1 MAEDEKDLCFDLWN
15 LVALTSKLC
24 MRYSIAIFISFTV
37 FLNSCSGNF
46 PGKVK
51 DTTLKPVDSTSFAK
65 TIIVKKDAGLKTIHV
80 FVALCDNKYQGIV
93 PVGEKI
99 GNGQNAATN
108 LYWGAAYGVKTFFNK
123 SKEWILVETKKDPAE
138 HILERLLFR
147 HKTKNIYMLAD
158 AYDGQYIKQTTI
170 DFLLACSG
178 NGITKLK
185 NGNTELPFGGA
196 ADILA
201 YVGHDGLMD
210 FSLPDK
216 FEKDN
221 DEDRKA
227 IILACIS
234 KKYFSSHIK
243 NTGAQP
249 LLWTTG
255 LMAPEAYIL
264 HDALNK
270 WIKTYDAAETR
281 NAAAAAYSKYQGCS
295 MMAAQNLLVT
305 GW

>member
-1 MAEDEKDLCFDLWN
+1 
-15 LVALTSKLC
+15 
-24 MRYSIAIFISFTV
+24 MRHTISIFFAFSLI
-37 FLNSCSGNF
+37 LNSCSGNS
-46 PGKVK
+46 PGSVK
-51 DTTLKPVDSTSFAK
+51 DTTLKPVDSTSFEK
-65 TIIVKKDAGLKTIHV
+65 TIIAKKTAGVKTIHV

-93 PVGEKI
+93 PVPEKI

-123 SKEWILVETKKDPAE
+123 SAAWTLVESKKDPAE
-138 HILERLLFR
+138 HILERLLFK

-158 AYDGQYIKQTTI
+158 AYDGQYIRQTTI

-178 NGITKLK
+178 KGITTMKK
-185 NGNTELPFGGA
+185 GNTEIPFGGA

-210 FSLPDK
+210 FSLPDEFK
-216 FEKDN
+216 KEN

-227 IILACIS
+227 IMLACIS
-234 KKYFSSHIK
+234 KKYFSYYIK
-243 NTGAQP
+243 TTGAQP

-270 WIKTYDAAETR
+270 WIETNDAAQTR
-281 NAAAAAYSKYQGCS
+281 NAAASAYSKYQRCS
-295 MMAAQNLLVT
+295 LKAAQNLLVT

>member
-1 MAEDEKDLCFDLWN
+1 MEFIRITIYDL
-15 LVALTSKLC
+15 V
-24 MRYSIAIFISFTV
+24 MRYRIIISAY
-37 FLNSCSGNF
+37 FLFFLYACSGNS
-46 PGKVK
+46 PGSVR
-51 DTTLKPVDSTSFAK
+51 DTTFKPADSATFQKSIA
-65 TIIVKKDAGLKTIHV
+65 TKKKSGLKTIHV

-93 PVGEKI
+93 PVPAKI
-99 GNGQNAATN
+99 GNGQDAATN
-108 LYWGAAYGVKTFFNK
+108 LYWGAAFGVKTFFNK
-123 SKEWILVETKKDPAE
+123 SGEWKVIEIKKNPAAN
-138 HILERLLFR
+138 ILERILFK

-178 NGITKLK
+178 KGITTITSS
-185 NGNTELPFGGA
+185 NNEIPFGGA

-210 FSLPDK
+210 FSLSNEFQK
-216 FEKDN
+216 QN

-227 IILACIS
+227 IMLACIS

-243 NTGAQP
+243 STGAEP
-249 LLWTTG
+249 LLWSTG

-270 WIKTYDAAETR
+270 WFETGDAAQTR
-281 NAAAAAYSKYQGCS
+281 NAAAAAYSKYQRCS
-295 MMAAQNLLVT
+295 LKASQNLLVT

>member
-1 MAEDEKDLCFDLWN
+1 MYYHLKQ
-15 LVALTSKLC
+15 C
-24 MRYSIAIFISFTV
+24 MLYRIFFFFSFTLL
-37 FLNSCSGNF
+37 LNSCSGD
-46 PGKVK
+46 PRGSVK
-51 DTTLKPVDSTSFAK
+51 DTTLKPLDSTS
-65 TIIVKKDAGLKTIHV
+65 IEKKISSKKKAGIKTIHV

-123 SKEWILVETKKDPAE
+123 SKEWTLIETKKDAAE
-138 HILERLLFR
+138 HIPERLLFK
-147 HKTKNIYMLAD
+147 HKTKNIYLLAD

-178 NGITKLK
+178 KGITTMK
-185 NGNTELPFGGA
+185 NGNTEIPFGGA

-210 FSLPDK
+210 FSLPDE
-216 FEKDN
+216 FEKQN
-221 DEDRKA
+221 DEHRKA
-227 IILACIS
+227 IMLACIS

-243 NTGAQP
+243 STGAQP

-270 WIKTYDAAETR
+270 WIETSDAAQTR
-281 NAAAAAYSKYQGCS
+281 NAAAAAYSKYQRCS
-295 MMAAQNLLVT
+295 MKAAQNLLVT

>member
-1 MAEDEKDLCFDLWN
+1 
-15 LVALTSKLC
+15 
-24 MRYSIAIFISFTV
+24 MRYRTIMSILLLF
-37 FLNSCSGNF
+37 FLNGCSGNE
-46 PGKVK
+46 PGSVK
-51 DTTLKPVDSTSFAK
+51 DTTLKPADSTSFQNA
-65 TIIVKKDAGLKTIHV
+65 IAVKKTTGLKTIHV

-93 PVGEKI
+93 PVPASI

-108 LYWGAAYGVKTFFNK
+108 LYWGAAYGVKTFFKK
-123 SKEWILVETKKDPAE
+123 SSEWKIIEVKKNPAKN
-138 HILERLLFR
+138 ILERILFK
-147 HKTKNIYMLAD
+147 HKTKNIYLLAD
-158 AYDGQYIKQTTI
+158 AYDGQFIKQTTI

-178 NGITKLK
+178 KGITSVKK
-185 NGNTELPFGGA
+185 DSKEIPFGGA

-210 FSLPDK
+210 FSLTDE
-216 FEKDN
+216 FERQN

-227 IILACIS
+227 IMLACIS

-243 NTGAQP
+243 SAGAQP
-249 LLWTTG
+249 LLWSTG

-270 WIKTYDAAETR
+270 WIDTGNAADVR
-281 NAAAAAYSKYQGCS
+281 NAAAAAYSRYQKCG
-295 MMAAQNLLVT
+295 MNAAKNLLVT

>member
-1 MAEDEKDLCFDLWN
+1 MNYGICRYFHLRQ
-15 LVALTSKLC
+15 C
-24 MRYSIAIFISFTV
+24 MQYRLLISFLLTAV
-37 FLNSCSGNF
+37 LNSCSGNS
-46 PGKVK
+46 PGTVK
-51 DTTLKPVDSTSFAK
+51 DTTLKPLDSISVEKKITAK
-65 TIIVKKDAGLKTIHV
+65 KRSGIKTIHV

-108 LYWGAAYGVKTFFNK
+108 LYWGAAYGVKTYFNK
-123 SKEWILVETKKDPAE
+123 SKEWTLVESKKDPAE
-138 HILERLLFR
+138 HILERLLFK
-147 HKTKNIYMLAD
+147 HKTKNIYLLAD

-178 NGITKLK
+178 KGITTMK
-185 NGNTELPFGGA
+185 NENTEISFGGA

-201 YVGHDGLMD
+201 YIGHDGLMD
-210 FSLPDK
+210 FSIPDE
-216 FEKDN
+216 FEKEN

-270 WIKTYDAAETR
+270 WIETNDAAQTR
-281 NAAAAAYSKYQGCS
+281 NAAAAAYSKYQRCS
-295 MMAAQNLLVT
+295 MKSAQNLLVT